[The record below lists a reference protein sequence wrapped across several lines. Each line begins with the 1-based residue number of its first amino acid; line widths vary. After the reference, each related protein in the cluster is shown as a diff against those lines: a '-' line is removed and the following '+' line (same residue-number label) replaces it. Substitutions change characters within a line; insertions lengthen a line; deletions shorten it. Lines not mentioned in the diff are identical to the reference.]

1 MIVMGNG
8 NIGSNGVWVE
18 TEALLA
24 WKSQMSKLNDDAVET
39 INSIAIDLQSLSDS
53 WKGESATGFE
63 TTMDATLKRIINCH
77 NQMGNVE
84 NAISTIVTTME
95 NQ

>member
-1 MIVMGNG
+1 MGNTSG
-8 NIGSNGVWVE
+8 NGVWVV
-18 TEALLA
+18 TDSLLE
-24 WKSQMSKLNDDAVET
+24 WKSQMAKLNNDAVDV
-39 INSIAIDLQSLSDS
+39 INSISTELELLQNS
-53 WKGESATGFE
+53 WKGESANGFE
-63 TTMDATLKRIINCH
+63 TTMDNTLKTIISCH